1 MKIDKN
7 YYESLVRDAEKLR
20 IIKSLVTAGKCIDKK
35 ILCVVLDLDTVS
47 VNFWEGDFPDYDLPW
62 TTLGG
67 GDEK

>member
-7 YYESLVRDAEKLR
+7 YYESLVRDSEKLR

-47 VNFWEGDFPDYDLPW
+47 QNFWEVDFPDYDLPC
-62 TTLGG
+62 TIPG
-67 GDEK
+67 ENKHE